1 MCLHK
6 YSFVRGSLQHSSH
19 HLDTEDC
26 TGHRNQ
32 FWARQSAGSGLT
44 GKERE
49 DRCGVAGD
57 KPASYLLPSPPRQAV
72 GESPRG
78 AVIAAC
84 GASITLRLLVLK
96 KKQGYGIPEPAG
108 ILWILSFLPELLCV
122 CVCGRGGGCSPH
134 WPWLLP
140 PERMP
145 LVGPPGS
152 AFSSSSPPLFH
163 FLICTMAH
171 PPNPLLIWC

>member
-32 FWARQSAGSGLT
+32 FWARQSAGLRVDREG
-44 GKERE
+44 ER
-49 DRCGVAGD
+49 RSVWCGR
-57 KPASYLLPSPPRQAV
+57 RQASILPPTLPTKAGSGRV
-72 GESPRG
+72 PKGGCHCSMWCQHHPQTVSVEEEAGLWHPRASWRPLDSFLSPR
-78 AVIAAC
+78 AA
-84 GASITLRLLVLK
+84 
-96 KKQGYGIPEPAG
+96 
-108 ILWILSFLPELLCV
+108 V
-122 CVCGRGGGCSPH
+122 CVWGCSPH

-171 PPNPLLIWC
+171 PPNPLLTWC